1 MSCAPFVSSP
11 HDVVR
16 KMLEVAR
23 ATKDDVLVDLGC
35 GDGRILSTAIK
46 DFGVKAAFGYE
57 IREDLFKTASGE
69 VEKLN
74 LGNRARVYNRD
85 LFQADLKE
93 ATLIT
98 LYLTTYANE
107 RLKPKLRAEARP
119 GARIVSH
126 DFMILDPRLLLNVA
140 SHNQS
145 LHTSKRAGYFQ
156 SREILAVPSSSSRP
170 EHIRHSSP

>member
-16 KMLEVAR
+16 KMLEVAK
-23 ATKDDVLVDLGC
+23 ASKEDVLVDLGC
-35 GDGRILSTAIK
+35 GDGRILSTAVK
-46 DFGVKAAFGYE
+46 DFGVRSASGYE

-74 LGNRARVYNRD
+74 LTNKIHVYNRD
-85 LFQADLKE
+85 LFQADLKD

-126 DFMILDPRLLLNVA
+126 DFMINGWKPSKKENY
-140 SHNQS
+140 NE
-145 LHTSKRAGYFQ
+145 HTIYVYS
-156 SREILAVPSSSSRP
+156 VPESYSM
-170 EHIRHSSP
+170 

>member
-11 HDVVR
+11 QDVVR

-23 ATKDDVLVDLGC
+23 ATKDDVLCDLGC
-35 GDGRILSTAIK
+35 GDGRILTTAVK

-57 IREDLFKTASGE
+57 IREDLFKTASAE
-69 VEKLN
+69 VQKQNLLEKVRIFN
-74 LGNRARVYNRD
+74 KD
-85 LFQADLKE
+85 LFSADLKE

-119 GARIVSH
+119 GSRIVSH
-126 DFMILDPRLLLNVA
+126 DFMINGWKPTRKENY
-140 SHNQS
+140 NE
-145 LHTSKRAGYFQ
+145 HTIYVYS
-156 SREILAVPSSSSRP
+156 VPESYSF
-170 EHIRHSSP
+170 

>member
-16 KMLEVAR
+16 KMLEVAK
-23 ATKDDVLVDLGC
+23 ASKDDVVVDLGC
-35 GDGRILSTAIK
+35 GDGRILATAVR
-46 DFGVKAAFGYE
+46 DFGVKAASGYE

-69 VEKLN
+69 TEKLGV
-74 LGNRARVYNRD
+74 GNRIHVYNRD

-107 RLKPKLRAEARP
+107 RLKPKLRAEAKP

-126 DFMILDPRLLLNVA
+126 DFMINGWKPSKKENY
-140 SHNQS
+140 NE
-145 LHTSKRAGYFQ
+145 HTIYVYS
-156 SREILAVPSSSSRP
+156 IP
-170 EHIRHSSP
+170 ESYSV

>member
-16 KMLEVAR
+16 KMLEVAK
-23 ATKDDVLVDLGC
+23 ASKEDVLVDLGC
-35 GDGRILSTAIK
+35 GDGRILATAVK
-46 DFGVKAAFGYE
+46 DFGVRSASGYE

-74 LGNRARVYNRD
+74 LTNKIHIYNRD
-85 LFQADLKE
+85 LFQADLKD

-119 GARIVSH
+119 GSRIVSH
-126 DFMILDPRLLLNVA
+126 DFMINGWKPSKKENF
-140 SHNQS
+140 NE
-145 LHTSKRAGYFQ
+145 HTIYVYS
-156 SREILAVPSSSSRP
+156 IP
-170 EHIRHSSP
+170 ESYSM

>member
-16 KMLEVAR
+16 KMLEVAK
-23 ATKDDVLVDLGC
+23 AGKEDVLVDLGC
-35 GDGRILSTAIK
+35 GDGRILATAVK
-46 DFGVKAAFGYE
+46 DFGVRSASGYE

-74 LGNRARVYNRD
+74 LTNKIHIYNRD
-85 LFQADLKE
+85 LFQADLKD

-119 GARIVSH
+119 GSRIVSH
-126 DFMILDPRLLLNVA
+126 DFMINGWKPSKKENY
-140 SHNQS
+140 NE
-145 LHTSKRAGYFQ
+145 HTIYVYSIPDSY
-156 SREILAVPSSSSRP
+156 SV
-170 EHIRHSSP
+170 

>member
-1 MSCAPFVSSP
+1 
-11 HDVVR
+11 
-16 KMLEVAR
+16 MLEVAK
-23 ATKDDVLVDLGC
+23 ASKEDVLVDLGC
-35 GDGRILSTAIK
+35 GDGRILSTAVK
-46 DFGVKAAFGYE
+46 DFGVRSASGYE

-74 LGNRARVYNRD
+74 LTNKIHVYNRD
-85 LFQADLKE
+85 LFQADLKD

-126 DFMILDPRLLLNVA
+126 DFMINGWKPSKKENY
-140 SHNQS
+140 NE
-145 LHTSKRAGYFQ
+145 HTIYVYS
-156 SREILAVPSSSSRP
+156 VPESYSM
-170 EHIRHSSP
+170 